1 MWACSIVCRE
11 HEKLS
16 FSGAPPIANVLQ
28 GKDLLDGVKELL
40 ATRTHSTL
48 EDQSNA
54 LTARELEIHN
64 KEIKS
69 LQQMVELLRQEIRTK
84 VEMLFS
90 TYVRHSVSWNFFLTF
105 VRLCWGCVSVWHCG
119 CRWWWRWSCRQTR
132 GFWSMILK
140 FYRDRSAE
148 LELQFLVPSLHCSF
162 LTLKFL
168 VRTLDGSVSF
178 VVLLC

>member
-1 MWACSIVCRE
+1 VWACPIVCRE

-16 FSGAPPIANVLQ
+16 FSGAPPIANILQ

-90 TYVRHSVSWNFFLTF
+90 TYVHHSFSWNFFLNLCATLL
-105 VRLCWGCVSVWHCG
+105 RLCFCLTSWMQMVVE
-119 CRWWWRWSCRQTR
+119 
-132 GFWSMILK
+132 M
-140 FYRDRSAE
+140 
-148 LELQFLVPSLHCSF
+148 ELQAN
-162 LTLKFL
+162 K
-168 VRTLDGSVSF
+168 R
-178 VVLLC
+178 VLEHDIEVLQRQVC

>member
-1 MWACSIVCRE
+1 M
-11 HEKLS
+11 S
-16 FSGAPPIANVLQ
+16 FSGAPPIANILQ

-90 TYVRHSVSWNFFLTF
+90 SYVHHSVSWNFFLILCLTLL
-105 VRLCWGCVSVWHCG
+105 RLCFCFTLWMQMVVE
-119 CRWWWRWSCRQTR
+119 
-132 GFWSMILK
+132 M
-140 FYRDRSAE
+140 
-148 LELQFLVPSLHCSF
+148 ELQAN
-162 LTLKFL
+162 K
-168 VRTLDGSVSF
+168 R
-178 VVLLC
+178 VLEHDIEVLQRQVC